1 MAILSIQL
9 TENIHRFGITRN
21 EWAIA
26 LTITMGLLGVLA
38 CRRNPP
44 APKARSNPGR
54 IAIVSRGVMAAGAIG
69 WAVWM
74 AENGGP
80 LLAGVAAVFP
90 AIFVTT
96 MCGLW
101 LAHGES
107 VGAGAVGP
115 LMLGG
120 TSVSAYA
127 WMAAWWVPAMGI
139 VPASVFA
146 WVLSVVVIT
155 VPAWWWLNTQ
165 R

>member
-1 MAILSIQL
+1 
-9 TENIHRFGITRN
+9 
-21 EWAIA
+21 
-26 LTITMGLLGVLA
+26 
-38 CRRNPP
+38 
-44 APKARSNPGR
+44 
-54 IAIVSRGVMAAGAIG
+54 MAAGAIG
-69 WAVWM
+69 GAVWM

-107 VGAGAVGP
+107 LGAGAVGP